1 MQCFEGENQGR
12 TYALGTNDID
22 IVPNAKTALRSLKI
36 VEKKF
41 LTLKYG

>member
-12 TYALGTNDID
+12 TYPLGTNDID
-22 IVPNAKTALRSLKI
+22 IVPNAKTVWRSLKI
-36 VEKKF
+36 VDKKC